1 MPKLNIKAIITLPE
15 EKLEE
20 NTTGFIESG
29 IISYKENN
37 NTYVYLDI
45 NRHELIRENDKL
57 NMKYIFNEKEITK
70 GNIFVKDLNQNIEL
84 DIKTNLIEKDIRKYK
99 VEYMIEKETFTY
111 EVMYSEV

>member
-45 NRHELIRENDKL
+45 NRHELIRENDEI
-57 NMKYIFNEKEITK
+57 NMKYIFNDKKTTT
-70 GNIFVKDLNQNIEL
+70 GNIFVKELNKNIEL
-84 DIKTNLIEKDIRKYK
+84 DIKTNLIEKDEHKYK

-111 EVMYSEV
+111 EVMYLEV